1 MMVMTDKFNYEE
13 LGLKV
18 GLEIHRQLDT
28 KKLFSPVPSELSDKV
43 EFTFQR
49 RLRPTMSELGEID
62 PAALEEFKKGRVY
75 VYEGNYELTDLV
87 YMDEEPPRG
96 PDREAL
102 EVALQIAYLLN
113 AKPVDEVYYMRKI
126 VIDGS
131 NVSGFQRTAIIA
143 TDGKVETPWGAVGI
157 PTICLEEDAARI
169 IERKDK
175 EVIYR
180 LDRLGIPLIEISTT
194 PDIHHPEQAKVV
206 AKFIGDALR
215 ATKKVKRGLG
225 TIRQDLNVSIK
236 GGARIEI
243 KGVQE
248 LDMIPIIIER
258 EVERQL
264 NLLKIRDELRKRGV
278 KPKDIKEE
286 FYDVTDIFENT
297 KSKIIARVIKKGGKV
312 LAIKLPKFRGLIGRE
327 IQPGRRLGTEFAD
340 RAKKYVPGIFHIDE
354 LPNYGISQEE
364 VNKVIERL
372 NLSEEDAFVLV
383 AAEEE
388 KAKNALREVIKR
400 AREAIEGVPEETR
413 RALPD
418 GNTEYMRPLPGKA
431 RMYPETDIPP
441 LRIPDDLKKKIKE
454 NLPELPQAKVERYVK
469 EYKLDRSL
477 AQTLVDDER
486 DELFEE
492 LVSMGV
498 KPSLAA
504 SILVVVLKG
513 LRKEVPIEN
522 VTDEHIREAFQL
534 YLEGKIAKEAFE
546 EIFKEL
552 ARNPSKS
559 AREVAEEKGL
569 TLLSEEEVTR
579 IIEEVIQQNIE
590 VVKAKGMGAMGLIM
604 GRVMAKVRG
613 KADGKLV
620 SQIVRRK
627 LQEISGG

>member
-1 MMVMTDKFNYEE
+1 MEKINYEE
-13 LGLKV
+13 VGLKV

-28 KKLFSPVPSELSDKV
+28 KKLFSPVPSKLSDDV
-43 EFTFQR
+43 DFTFKR

-62 PAALEEFKKGRVY
+62 PAALEEFKKGRTY
-75 VYEGNYELTDLV
+75 IYEANNELGDLV

-96 PDREAL
+96 PDEEAL

-143 TDGKVETPWGAVGI
+143 TDGKVETPWGTVGI

-169 IERKDK
+169 IETRDR

-180 LDRLGIPLIEISTT
+180 IDRLGIPLVEISTT

-215 ATKKVKRGLG
+215 ATRKVKRGLG

-248 LDMIPIIIER
+248 LDMIPVIIER
-258 EVERQL
+258 EVQRQL

-278 KPKDIKEE
+278 TPEDIKEE
-286 FYDVTDIFENT
+286 FYDVTDIFKDT
-297 KSKIIARVIKKGGKV
+297 KSKIIARILKKGGKV
-312 LAIKLPKFRGLIGRE
+312 LAIKLPKFKGLIGME

-340 RAKKYVPGIFHIDE
+340 RAKKYVPGIFHSDE
-354 LPNYGISQEE
+354 LPNYGITQEE
-364 VNKVIERL
+364 VEKVRKLLEL
-372 NLSEEDAFVLV
+372 EEEDAFVLV
-383 AAEEE
+383 AAQEEIAK
-388 KAKNALREVIKR
+388 KALKEVIIR
-400 AREAIEGVPEETR
+400 AREAIIGVPEETR

-418 GNTEYMRPLPGKA
+418 GNTQYMRPLPGKA

-441 LRIPDDLKKKIKE
+441 IRITEEMKKRIKE
-454 NLPELPQAKVERYVK
+454 NLPELPQAKVEKYVK
-469 EYKLDRSL
+469 EFEIDKSM
-477 AQTLVDDER
+477 AQTIVDDER

-492 LVSMGV
+492 LIEMGV

-504 SILVVVLKG
+504 SILAVVLKG

-522 VTDEHIREAFQL
+522 ITEEHIKGAFKL

-552 ARNPSKS
+552 AQHPEKT
-559 AREVAEEKGL
+559 AEEVAQEKGL
-569 TLLSEEEVTR
+569 TLLTEEEVR
-579 IIEEVIQQNIE
+579 KIIDEIINQYVDVIKE
-590 VVKAKGMGAMGLIM
+590 KGMGAMGLIM
-604 GRVMAKVRG
+604 GRVMAKIRG

-620 SQIVRRK
+620 SQIVKERIR
-627 LQEISGG
+627 EIHG